1 MSAWRRMRGWLRAM
15 VQRSQVDREMDAELR
30 FHVDAYVEDLVRR
43 EVSRNEAMRRAR
55 LEFGGVEQTK
65 EICRGQRRA
74 HVMHSLLQDLRLGAR
89 VLRKSPGFTMIAII
103 TLALGIGANT
113 AIFSVVNAILL
124 RPLPY
129 PQPAR
134 LVQLWEAAPSHGFFR
149 NLVNPFNF
157 LDWRDNAKSFQ
168 SMAAIQ
174 AAMTNLNVQGQ
185 PIAVQGMQVSPDF
198 FSVLETPPMLGRT
211 FTADDGIAGHEQVVI
226 LSYALWQ
233 ERFGGSSTVV
243 GQKMEV
249 DGVPYTIIGV
259 MPRDFSFPNIKAQV
273 WTPLPLARTDD
284 WKDGRYLTV
293 IARRKPGV
301 TLEQAQQDMERV
313 ANITAKLRPDS
324 DKGWSAQ
331 ALPMLEDTTRDVRR
345 PLWVLLA
352 AVGFLLLIA
361 CANVANLQLM
371 RGTGRLREMAVRTAL
386 GAVRTR
392 LIQQLLVES
401 LILAFSGMIAGLLV
415 GRFAL
420 RSLLTLLPANAPL
433 PRAETIGIDG
443 RVLLFTLLVSLTTT
457 VIFGVIPAFRLSRVD
472 PHNALKQGS
481 LRGSA
486 GGHQTLRRC
495 FVVAEIA
502 LALVLSVGAGLMWRS
517 FVRLMTVNPGF
528 NPESVV
534 TMHIWTSPSRYSDA
548 QKRSAYFER
557 ILAEIRNVPGVRSA
571 GSTHF
576 LPLTESI
583 SGSCF
588 APGDGPAPVPAE
600 APNSQFL
607 IISPGYFSAMGVSL
621 LQGRDFEERDSFTAQ
636 PVAIVNHAFVERYF
650 SGQHVLGK
658 QLQVCWTLTKPV
670 EIVGI
675 VADARQAE
683 LRETP
688 QPTIFLSNAQAPM
701 YFATLVVRALGDPR
715 QIGRS
720 AEDAIH
726 RVDPDQAI
734 SNLQTM
740 ETVLSDSVASPRFQA
755 VLLGMFAALAIA
767 LAIIGIYGVVSYSV
781 SQRTNEI
788 GIRVAMGARAADIAG
803 LVLREALVLAG
814 IAAAL
819 GVGAALA
826 LSRTMES
833 LLFEVR
839 PSDPIT
845 LVSVACVILVVS
857 AVAAVLPAW
866 RATRVDPMMA
876 LRYE

>member
-1 MSAWRRMRGWLRAM
+1 MNLWRRVRGWLRAIAT
-15 VQRSQVDREMDAELR
+15 RSRAEREMDAELR
-30 FHVDAYVEDLVRR
+30 FHVEAYAEDLVRTAVPR
-43 EVSRNEAMRRAR
+43 DEAMRRAR
-55 LEFGGVEQTK
+55 LEFGGVEQA
-65 EICRGQRRA
+65 EEVSRDARRVNVVHA
-74 HVMHSLLQDLRLGAR
+74 VLQDLRLGAR
-89 VLRKSPGFTMIAII
+89 VLRKNPGFTTIAMI

-129 PQPAR
+129 AKPTQ
-134 LVQLWEAAPSHGFFR
+134 LVRLWESEPSWGYFR
-149 NLVNPFNF
+149 NVVNPFNF
-157 LDWRDNAKSFQ
+157 MDWRDNAKSFQ

-174 AAMTNLNVQGQ
+174 VSMTNLNAQGQ
-185 PIAVQGMQVSPDF
+185 PIAVQGMQVSPEF
-198 FSVLETPPMLGRT
+198 FSVLETPPILGRT
-211 FTADDGIAGHEQVVI
+211 FTADDGIAGHDKVVI

-233 ERFGGSSTVV
+233 EQFGGERGVI

-249 DGVPYTIIGV
+249 DGVPCTVIGV
-259 MPRDFSFPNIKAQV
+259 MPRDFSFPNVKAEV
-273 WTPLPLARTDD
+273 WGPLTLARTDD

-293 IARRKPGV
+293 VARLKPGV

-313 ANITAKLRPDS
+313 ANITAKLRPDN

-331 ALPMLEDTTRDVRR
+331 AIPMLQDATHDVRR

-361 CANVANLQLM
+361 CANVANLLLM

-386 GAVRTR
+386 GAARIR

-401 LILAFSGMIAGLLV
+401 LILAFGGMIAGLLV
-415 GRFAL
+415 GEFAL
-420 RSLLTLLPANAPL
+420 RSFLALIPENAPL
-433 PRAETIGIDG
+433 PRSETISIDG
-443 RVLLFTLLVSLTTT
+443 RVLLFTVLVSLITT

-472 PHNALKQGS
+472 PQNALKQGW
-481 LRGSA
+481 LRGGV
-486 GGHQTLRRC
+486 GGHHTLRRC
-495 FVVAEIA
+495 FVIAEVG

-528 NPESVV
+528 NPQSVV
-534 TMHIWTSPSRYSDA
+534 TMHIWTSPSRYSDN
-548 QKRSAYFER
+548 QKRSAYFEH
-557 ILAEIRNVPGVRSA
+557 ILAEIRSVPGVRAA
-571 GSTHF
+571 GSTHI
-576 LPLTESI
+576 LPLTGSI

-588 APGDGPAPVPAE
+588 GPGDGPPPTPSRAPG
-600 APNSQFL
+600 SQFL
-607 IISPGYFSAMGVSL
+607 IVSPGYFSAMEIPL
-621 LQGRDFEERDSFTAQ
+621 LQGRDFEEPDSFTAE

-650 SGQHVLGK
+650 AGQNVIGK

-675 VADARQAE
+675 AADARQAE
-683 LRETP
+683 LQASPE
-688 QPTIFLSNAQAPM
+688 PTIFLSNAQAPM
-701 YFATLVVRALGDPR
+701 YFATLVVRAAGDPH
-715 QIGRS
+715 QIARS

-734 SNLQTM
+734 SDVQTM

-755 VLLGMFAALAIA
+755 VLLGVFAAVAIA

-788 GIRVAMGARAADIAG
+788 GIRLAMGARAADIAG

-814 IAAAL
+814 IASAL

-833 LLFEVR
+833 LLFELR
-839 PSDPIT
+839 PSDPVT
-845 LVSVACVILVVS
+845 LASVACVILVVS

-866 RATRVDPMMA
+866 RATRVDPMVA